1 MALATSESNL
11 MPVVPKTTQPRR
23 LSHGKN
29 VAVVSGQLDMV
40 ATAIKRLSSKSHE
53 SLATMG

>member
-1 MALATSESNL
+1 MKSLPFRVHILGHDFN
-11 MPVVPKTTQPRR
+11 
-23 LSHGKN
+23 SHGKN
-29 VAVVSGQLDMV
+29 VAAVSGQLDMV

>member
-1 MALATSESNL
+1 MS
-11 MPVVPKTTQPRR
+11 VVLKTTQHRR

-40 ATAIKRLSSKSHE
+40 ATAIKRLRACSAKME
-53 SLATMG
+53 EVATVPL

>member
-1 MALATSESNL
+1 MRCVLKN
-11 MPVVPKTTQPRR
+11 TQHRR